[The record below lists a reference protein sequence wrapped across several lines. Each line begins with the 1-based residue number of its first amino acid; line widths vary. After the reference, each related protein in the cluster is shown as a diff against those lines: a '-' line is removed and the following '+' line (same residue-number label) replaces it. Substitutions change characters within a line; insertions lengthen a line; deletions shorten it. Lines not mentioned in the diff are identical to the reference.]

1 MIESFEFFKKRLVS
15 LCKVHFLLTIWQIL
29 KMVKLGV
36 CLAVGTIK
44 NLVLLQVHLDSSLVR
59 EIIYCLFELYEIRN
73 TCKAALHSLKG
84 VIYCSFNWLNVTILG
99 CCVGRVRLDII
110 MSMLLNAMLA
120 QRLLVRHAERVNNR
134 VVLVTVK
141 YGCWRLRKTLI
152 VNLLLVMHLGV
163 MMHRNLLL
171 AVV

>member
-134 VVLVTVK
+134 VVLVTIK
-141 YGCWRLRKTLI
+141 YGCRRLR
-152 VNLLLVMHLGV
+152 
-163 MMHRNLLL
+163 
-171 AVV
+171 